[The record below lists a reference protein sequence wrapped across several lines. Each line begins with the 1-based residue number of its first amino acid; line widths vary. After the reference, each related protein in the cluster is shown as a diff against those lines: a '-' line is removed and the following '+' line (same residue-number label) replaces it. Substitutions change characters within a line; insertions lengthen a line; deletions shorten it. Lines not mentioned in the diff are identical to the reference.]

1 MKLKA
6 FHGFDGLSPEKKA
19 TICNGA
25 GAAGDWRSKFIPNSM
40 WGLSLRKAFD
50 RHDYGYYVGNTK
62 DDKWAADID
71 FFVNCI
77 ILILQ
82 ADSNILLTYARGARA
97 FKYFL
102 AVHYKGDDAFYKT

>member
-6 FHGFDGLSPEKKA
+6 FHGFDGLDAQSYRE
-19 TICNGA
+19 ICNGA

-50 RHDYGYYVGNTK
+50 RHDYAYHVGTSK
-62 DDKWAADID
+62 EDKWDADID

-82 ADSNILLTYARGARA
+82 ADSNIILTYARMARA
-97 FKYFL
+97 VKYFL
-102 AVHYKGDDAFYKT
+102 AVHYKGDEAFYKA